1 MPGKVALPLC
11 IVLLAAPLAGSTYT
25 DPGARAMG
33 MAGAFDPLS
42 DDGWGHWFNPA
53 GLIRCGRML
62 ISAEYTNLY
71 PALDDG
77 QIHYG
82 AASYLQPFSDF
93 LAAGA
98 GYDYLGAEDQLTQGN
113 ILASVAARPGGFPV
127 SIGLTGRYIF
137 RDFADNEFTFY
148 DPLFARYGREATGMG
163 LDVGMQAA
171 VSDMVTLSASGHNL
185 TRPDLGLESEDRL
198 PLRLT
203 LGAAFHPEL
212 LTPVVQLDYSTAR
225 QAGDTDLDAALGLER
240 WLGSS
245 RRWAVRAGYRMM
257 AMGRAHSLSAGF
269 TARYSGSIPVE
280 VSYAFRL
287 PLNDLMSTVG
297 QHRVGLSV
305 RLAGESWGDG
315 GTAGPIAPGADRRV
329 WNTESDVYRVELW
342 ANRDVTDDRFT
353 VGQFE
358 EVPANVELDLDEN
371 LHVYGYFPV
380 STTVEA
386 GDVRDLSVRFRV
398 PRTWLEING
407 LEERLV
413 RLYRVEEETLTRM
426 PAALFDE
433 DDTYL
438 YYEADLDRPGDL
450 LITSRSAEL
459 VMIEPQTVYGEVD
472 SVDIL
477 EATLRFRVSKLW
489 IDENRVDPATIGLTR
504 VRGGVAGDVDCR
516 LVDEDLDYLYFETDP
531 VNLFQFMLV
540 AKEREGLPMAT
551 IYFDVDSV
559 ELRDAHIPDLDRVVQ
574 TLRRNPGVY
583 VSVEGHADSDGTFGY
598 NAGLSRERALNVA
611 EYLRDQLEDTEVDI
625 EAVWYGERRPAA
637 TNETEEGR
645 AKNRRVEIVILR
657 RDA

>member
-1 MPGKVALPLC
+1 MT
-11 IVLLAAPLAGSTYT
+11 AASTYT
-25 DPGARAMG
+25 YPGARAMG
-33 MAGAFDPLS
+33 MAGAFDAIS
-42 DDGWGHWFNPA
+42 DDGWGQWYNPA

-62 ISAEYTNLY
+62 ISGEYTNLY
-71 PALDDG
+71 PALDEG

-82 AASYLQPFSDF
+82 AASYLQPLSDF

-98 GYDYLGAEDQLTQGN
+98 GYDYLSAEEQLTQGN
-113 ILASVAARPGGFPV
+113 ILASLALRPGDFPV

-137 RDFADNEFTFY
+137 RDFASNEFTYY
-148 DPLFARYGREATGMG
+148 DPMFAQYGREATGIG
-163 LDVGMQAA
+163 LDIGLQARL
-171 VSDMVTLSASGHNL
+171 SDMVVLSASGHNL

-198 PLRLT
+198 PMRISM
-203 LGAAFHPEL
+203 GAAFYPDIV
-212 LTPVVQLDYSTAR
+212 TPVVQLDYSTDDVS
-225 QAGDTDLDAALGLER
+225 GDTDLDAALGLER

-245 RRWAVRAGYRMM
+245 HRWAVRAGYRMM
-257 AMGRAHSLSAGF
+257 AMGRAHSVSAGF

-280 VSYAFRL
+280 LDYAFCL
-287 PLNDLMSTVG
+287 PLNDLMSTLG
-297 QHRVGLSV
+297 QHRVGLSI
-305 RLAGESWGDG
+305 RLTGDSWGDE
-315 GTAGPIAPGADRRV
+315 GPARSIAPGAGRRL
-329 WNTESDVYRVELW
+329 WNTDADIYQVDLW
-342 ANRDVTDDRFT
+342 ANRDLSDDRLT

-358 EVPANVELDLDEN
+358 NIPANVEPDLDEN

-380 STTVEA
+380 NTTVEA
-386 GDVRDLSVRFRV
+386 EDVRDLSVKFRV
-398 PRTWLEING
+398 PRIWLELNG

-413 RLYRVEEETLTRM
+413 RLYRLGGDSLFRM

-433 DDTYL
+433 DDAYL

-459 VMIEPQTVYGEVD
+459 VMIEPETVYGEVD

-489 IDENRVDPATIGLTR
+489 IDENRVDPATIDLTR
-504 VRGGVAGDVDCR
+504 VRGGVPSDVECR

-531 VNLFQFMLV
+531 IDLFQFMLV
-540 AKEREGLPMAT
+540 ARQREGLPMST

-559 ELRDAHIPDLDRVVQ
+559 EVRNDHIPDLDRVVQ

-598 NAGLSRERALNVA
+598 NAGLSKARALNVA
-611 EYLRDQLEDTEVDI
+611 EYLRNQLEDTDIDI
-625 EAVWYGERRPAA
+625 ETVWFGERRPAA
-637 TNETEEGR
+637 TNDTEEGR
-645 AKNRRVEIVILR
+645 ARNRRVEIVILR

>member
-1 MPGKVALPLC
+1 MRGKVALSLC
-11 IVLLAAPLAGSTYT
+11 VALLAGLAAASTYT

-33 MAGAFDPLS
+33 MAGAFDPIS

-53 GLIRCGRML
+53 GLVRCGRIL

-113 ILASVAARPGGFPV
+113 ILASLAFRPGALPV

-137 RDFADNEFTFY
+137 RDFASNEFTFY
-148 DPLFARYGREATGMG
+148 DPLFAQYGREATGIG
-163 LDVGMQAA
+163 VDVGMQAA
-171 VSDMVTLSASGHNL
+171 VSGMVTLSASGHNL

-198 PLRLT
+198 PMRLT
-203 LGAAFHPEL
+203 LGAAFHPEVF
-212 LTPVVQLDYSTAR
+212 TPVLQLDYSTEKT
-225 QAGDTDLDAALGLER
+225 AGDTDLDAALGLER

-245 RRWAVRAGYRMM
+245 RSWAVRAGYRMM
-257 AMGRAHSLSAGF
+257 AMGRAHSVSAGF
-269 TARYSGSIPVE
+269 TARYSGSMPVE
-280 VSYAFRL
+280 LNYAFRL

-315 GTAGPIAPGADRRV
+315 GAAGRIAPGADRKV
-329 WNTESDVYRVELW
+329 WNTDSDVYQVNLW
-342 ANRDVTDDRFT
+342 ATRDVTDDRFT

-358 EVPANVELDLDEN
+358 EVPANVELDLDESLN
-371 LHVYGYFPV
+371 VYGYFPV
-380 STTVEA
+380 GTTVEA

-398 PRTWLEING
+398 SRTWLEING

-413 RLYRVEEETLTRM
+413 RLYRVGEETLTRM
-426 PAALFDE
+426 PSAVLEE

-450 LITSRSAEL
+450 LVTSQSAEL

-504 VRGGVAGDVDCR
+504 MRGGIPSDVECR

-531 VNLFQFMLV
+531 ISLFQFMVV
-540 AKEREGLPMAT
+540 AKEKEGLPMAA

-559 ELRDAHIPDLDRVVQ
+559 GLRDAHIPDLDRVVQ

-598 NAGLSRERALNVA
+598 NAGLSRDRALNVA
-611 EYLRDQLEDTEVDI
+611 EYLRSRLENTDVDI
-625 EAVWYGERRPAA
+625 EAVWFGERRPRA
-637 TNETEEGR
+637 TNQTEEGR